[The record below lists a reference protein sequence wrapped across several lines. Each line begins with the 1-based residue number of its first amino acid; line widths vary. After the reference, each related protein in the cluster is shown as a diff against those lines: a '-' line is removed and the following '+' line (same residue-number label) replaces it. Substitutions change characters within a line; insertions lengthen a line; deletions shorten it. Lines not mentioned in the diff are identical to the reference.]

1 MALFF
6 FHDNRADIGNQILVG
21 RSLAKQGPQV
31 MIVLA
36 EQAGAELAIGSQPDA
51 GAMAAE
57 GLGDGS
63 DEADFTG
70 RAVGKTVLASGLAA
84 LVRNLLERPTGVD
97 ALVDFRSGDDEAA
110 PPVAVG
116 IERHEFDKTH
126 DDAALAG
133 EKRESFNF
141 VLVEAADQD
150 PLHLWWRPAGFL
162 ARNR

>member
-31 MIVLA
+31 MIVFA
-36 EQAGAELAIGSQPDA
+36 DQAGAELAIGSQPDA

-110 PPVAVG
+110 PPVAVW
-116 IERHEFDKTH
+116 IDEAEFVQGR
-126 DDAALAG
+126 DD
-133 EKRESFNF
+133 RVF
-141 VLVEAADQD
+141 D
-150 PLHLWWRPAGFL
+150 
-162 ARNR
+162 